1 MKHSSLVRTHSFS
14 LWTIGHRR
22 YYSPMLRTAG
32 GPAATETMV
41 TPRVRPSLVLR
52 NVREPAGDSA
62 ASSVAFRNSRVSFNG
77 HGLQ

>member
-1 MKHSSLVRTHSFS
+1 MNHSSLVRTHSFS

-22 YYSPMLRTAG
+22 YYSPMLRAAG
-32 GPAATETMV
+32 RPPATETMV

-52 NVREPAGDSA
+52 NIREPAVDSA
-62 ASSVAFRNSRVSFNG
+62 ASGVVSRTHRASVHG